1 MEVAVPLRVTERALP
16 GGRLRRAG
24 HHNFLF
30 TTEACW
36 QTAGR
41 KDFE

>member
-1 MEVAVPLRVTERALP
+1 MEVAVPLRVTGASMS
-16 GGRLRRAG
+16 GGRFPRAG

-30 TTEACW
+30 TTEAC
-36 QTAGR
+36 QRTAGR